1 MYLEKLSNIPGVSG
15 DEGEVRRFIREAL
28 PRRGI
33 TLQTDA
39 MGNLLVRKGSRRRL
53 TRAPRIMLS
62 AHMDEVGLMVS
73 SIEKTGH
80 LRFKKVGGID
90 DRVLVSKPV
99 IVGRDKLPGVIGA
112 KAIHL
117 QKPEERKKT
126 LEVEQLFIDIGAVN
140 REEAEKA
147 VKIGDYVSFD
157 TSCVRLG
164 EDCYMGKAFDDRAGC
179 SILLELL
186 RCKDTPPFMAAF
198 TVQEE
203 VGLRGAA
210 VASYTL
216 EPDLALVLESTAA
229 VDLPEIKEHR
239 HLTSLG
245 GGTAISFM
253 DGSVIVERGL
263 LEGMIKLAEEKKIPY
278 QLRRFTG
285 GGTDAG
291 SISTGR
297 GGGKTAVI
305 SVPCR
310 YIHAPSSILNGGD
323 YRSTADLARAFLDSA
338 AAWYNT

>member
-117 QKPEERKKT
+117 QKPEERKNT
-126 LEVEQLFIDIGAVN
+126 G
-140 REEAEKA
+140 
-147 VKIGDYVSFD
+147 S
-157 TSCVRLG
+157 
-164 EDCYMGKAFDDRAGC
+164 
-179 SILLELL
+179 
-186 RCKDTPPFMAAF
+186 
-198 TVQEE
+198 
-203 VGLRGAA
+203 
-210 VASYTL
+210 
-216 EPDLALVLESTAA
+216 
-229 VDLPEIKEHR
+229 
-239 HLTSLG
+239 
-245 GGTAISFM
+245 GT
-253 DGSVIVERGL
+253 IVYR
-263 LEGMIKLAEEKKIPY
+263 Y
-278 QLRRFTG
+278 RR
-285 GGTDAG
+285 
-291 SISTGR
+291 R
-297 GGGKTAVI
+297 
-305 SVPCR
+305 
-310 YIHAPSSILNGGD
+310 
-323 YRSTADLARAFLDSA
+323 
-338 AAWYNT
+338 